1 MTELHLQKRQAQYI
15 VGVNGQNFLMDRISN
30 NLISNNHEEADTL
43 IVRTFEQIKSINCN
57 VILYATDTD
66 VYFLLLKHCKVILCY
81 IQPLHFM
88 HTWFSQ
94 Y

>member
-57 VILYATDTD
+57 VI
-66 VYFLLLKHCKVILCY
+66 F
-81 IQPLHFM
+81 
-88 HTWFSQ
+88 
-94 Y
+94 